1 METAVQDKKDNKVT
15 TGVHL
20 MAGWP
25 LILVLF
31 GGAIGG
37 VLGVIAYIINRKIY
51 SSPLNKINKILAN
64 LMCGMAAISAWWF
77 IAQWV
82 QASF

>member
-1 METAVQDKKDNKVT
+1 MQSVSQTQANKMT
-15 TGVHL
+15 TGAQL

-25 LILVLF
+25 LVLVIF
-31 GGAIGG
+31 GGAIGAA
-37 VLGVIAYIINRKIY
+37 LGVVAYVINRKIY
-51 SSPLNKINKILAN
+51 TSTLTRINKVFAN
-64 LMCGMAAISAWWF
+64 LLCGMSAISAWWF